1 MSLQAAREAL
11 LRDGAPE
18 AQVDSA
24 VEGRRW
30 WLEQWAEGEPFLV
43 CLVAQDVQE
52 ALHEQDPMWP
62 LCPEHQ
68 DHALTVE
75 PDLGTDPFWVC
86 DRTGLPAAPVG
97 SLRGA

>member
-1 MSLQAAREAL
+1 MSLEEARDAL
-11 LRDGAPE
+11 LRDLEGKHPAV
-18 AQVDSA
+18 VDEC

-30 WLEQWAEGEPFLV
+30 WLEQWPEGAPYLV

-52 ALHEQDPMWP
+52 ALHEQDPTWP
-62 LCPEHQ
+62 LCPEHK

-86 DRTGLPAAPVG
+86 DRSGLPVAPVG
-97 SLRGA
+97 SLR